1 LKKAAGVKIEQ
12 VPYKGS
18 GPALTDLVGGHI
30 SMVITGVSSSK
41 GFIKSG
47 QVRALAI
54 TGTRRSA
61 SLPDVPTFSEA
72 TGLPLPELNL
82 GSWWGLFGPA
92 GLPDEVVAKLNAA
105 TQTILRDAQLQQ
117 RLQGLNIEADP
128 GSAQVMAERLNSETT
143 TWGKVIK
150 EAGITPQ

>member
-1 LKKAAGVKIEQ
+1 
-12 VPYKGS
+12 
-18 GPALTDLVGGHI
+18 
-30 SMVITGVSSSK
+30 
-41 GFIKSG
+41 
-47 QVRALAI
+47 
-54 TGTRRSA
+54 
-61 SLPDVPTFSEA
+61 VPTFSEA

-92 GLPDEVVAKLNAA
+92 GLPDKVVARLNAA
-105 TQTILRDAQLQQ
+105 TQTILHDPALQQ

-128 GSAQVMAERLNSETT
+128 GSAQVMAERLESETA